1 MTGYEEVKNP
11 VKVRVGDLLVVG
23 KKSGLRGLASRTY
36 SRLGLHNGASRGD
49 NDWNAVKWFFVDH
62 EFDPLVMYVSR
73 VHRSLTEIS
82 PGEGSEL
89 FANEDDFDPNP
100 SADRAVLH
108 PLNVSLSESFGRRA
122 ANPSITMLRDLR
134 WAYQTSCLRDLVK
147 ERVLE
152 LELPVSVVIDKTD
165 VADLRVMDAVDRMR
179 DDGRCTP
186 YIPTAESYGPTKVAM
201 TKAKEAGKV
210 TGGLVDCCFIDGYFP
225 GQWTDDDFKVS
236 TKFLVNAVARGAILL
251 RPADGTGIAGPLAK
265 VMALRMLA
273 DFASSTGDMAV
284 EMQRQSRLLVAHSVA
299 MGRRN
304 ACLMDRT
311 AAMPLAVEEL
321 KSAMVDFGK
330 AMN

>member
-49 NDWNAVKWFFVDH
+49 NKWDAVKWFFVDH
-62 EFDPLVMYVSR
+62 EFDPLVMYVSH
-73 VHRSLTEIS
+73 VHRSLAEVP

-100 SADRAVLH
+100 SADRATLH
-108 PLNVSLSESFGRRA
+108 PLNVALSDSFGRKSA
-122 ANPSITMLRDLR
+122 KPLGAGFRDLR

-152 LELPVSVVIDKTD
+152 LELPASVVLDKND
-165 VADLRVMDAVDRMR
+165 VVSRRVMDAVDRMR
-179 DDGRCTP
+179 DEMCTP
-186 YIPTAESYGPTKVAM
+186 YIPTADPYGPLKVAM
-201 TKAKEAGKV
+201 VKAKEAGKV
-210 TGGLVDCCFIDGYFP
+210 TGGLADGCFIDGYFP
-225 GQWTDDDFKVS
+225 GQWTDDSFRINA
-236 TKFLVNAVARGAILL
+236 KFLVNAVARGARLL

-273 DFASSTGDMAV
+273 DFASTMRDVAA
-284 EMQRQSRLLVAHSVA
+284 EMQRQSRLLVEHSVA
-299 MGRRN
+299 MGRRT